1 MWRRGVEN
9 RTEERGGEEKEREKK
24 ERRRGEN
31 SGQNPRDGDQK
42 QPDNKVQAVTSESR
56 QRDREEKAQ
65 CGPGDPKGNA
75 IPITGEAEFF
85 Q

>member
-56 QRDREEKAQ
+56 QRDREEKGTVWSRRPQ
-65 CGPGDPKGNA
+65 GKCHSNNWGG
-75 IPITGEAEFF
+75 
-85 Q
+85 

>member
-42 QPDNKVQAVTSESR
+42 QLDNKVQAVTSESR
-56 QRDREEKAQ
+56 QRDREEK
-65 CGPGDPKGNA
+65 GTVWSKGNA